1 MYTLGTVRDHF
12 KCLLLLEMK
21 LKQGRVQMI
30 RGFVERA
37 KHFLIILLQ
46 LKEKQS
52 QECRYVVHPSHWTKE
67 Q

>member
-1 MYTLGTVRDHF
+1 MYALGTVRDHF

-21 LKQGRVQMI
+21 FKQGRVQMI
-30 RGFVERA
+30 RGFVERT

-52 QECRYVVHPSHWTKE
+52 QEYR
-67 Q
+67 

>member
-1 MYTLGTVRDHF
+1 MYALGTVRDHF

-30 RGFVERA
+30 RGFIERT

-52 QECRYVVHPSHWTKE
+52 QEYRRLSVF
-67 Q
+67 

>member
-52 QECRYVVHPSHWTKE
+52 QDVPHP
-67 Q
+67 